1 MNNDRGKSLQIP
13 QSTLL
18 KEGSIYVATLHSVY
32 EKNFSGDIKHQFTYE
47 VELNQETHYVNRNI
61 TVKSMSHQLSIVYWI
76 KRHSNYNV
84 NHINYDPYIDRKH
97 LVLVGQYNGNY
108 YIQDVAPLDEF
119 GGYCNESYFRNVNK
133 IIKVGMEAI
142 DRKGLI
148 AILTSSIGND
158 EMDDSE
164 QAVMVYNELIDKL
177 HLTFLKMSTIDLTY
191 TVILVF
197 KKPNDTILVE
207 MMICIFHIKRFDSEL
222 FVFKDKGWQKVSED
236 ELQGL
241 ISKMIQV
248 LLVDYKPSL
257 STLKT

>member
-61 TVKSMSHQLSIVYWI
+61 TVKSMSHQLSIADWI

-97 LVLVGQYNGNY
+97 LVFVGQYNGNY

-133 IIKVGMEAI
+133 IIKSGY
-142 DRKGLI
+142 G
-148 AILTSSIGND
+148 GNR
-158 EMDDSE
+158 
-164 QAVMVYNELIDKL
+164 
-177 HLTFLKMSTIDLTY
+177 
-191 TVILVF
+191 
-197 KKPNDTILVE
+197 P
-207 MMICIFHIKRFDSEL
+207 
-222 FVFKDKGWQKVSED
+222 
-236 ELQGL
+236 
-241 ISKMIQV
+241 
-248 LLVDYKPSL
+248 
-257 STLKT
+257 

>member
-1 MNNDRGKSLQIP
+1 
-13 QSTLL
+13 
-18 KEGSIYVATLHSVY
+18 
-32 EKNFSGDIKHQFTYE
+32 
-47 VELNQETHYVNRNI
+47 
-61 TVKSMSHQLSIVYWI
+61 
-76 KRHSNYNV
+76 
-84 NHINYDPYIDRKH
+84 
-97 LVLVGQYNGNY
+97 
-108 YIQDVAPLDEF
+108 
-119 GGYCNESYFRNVNK
+119 
-133 IIKVGMEAI
+133 
-142 DRKGLI
+142 
-148 AILTSSIGND
+148 
-158 EMDDSE
+158 MDDSE

-177 HLTFLKMSTIDLTY
+177 QLNILKMSTIDLTY

>member
-1 MNNDRGKSLQIP
+1 M
-13 QSTLL
+13 
-18 KEGSIYVATLHSVY
+18 Y

-61 TVKSMSHQLSIVYWI
+61 TVKSMSHQLSIADWI

-133 IIKVGMEAI
+133 IISSMEAI

-148 AILTSSIGND
+148 AILTSIGND

-164 QAVMVYNELIDKL
+164 QAVWCITSLSISYS
-177 HLTFLKMSTIDLTY
+177 LTF
-191 TVILVF
+191 
-197 KKPNDTILVE
+197 
-207 MMICIFHIKRFDSEL
+207 
-222 FVFKDKGWQKVSED
+222 
-236 ELQGL
+236 
-241 ISKMIQV
+241 
-248 LLVDYKPSL
+248 
-257 STLKT
+257 

>member
-1 MNNDRGKSLQIP
+1 
-13 QSTLL
+13 
-18 KEGSIYVATLHSVY
+18 
-32 EKNFSGDIKHQFTYE
+32 
-47 VELNQETHYVNRNI
+47 
-61 TVKSMSHQLSIVYWI
+61 
-76 KRHSNYNV
+76 
-84 NHINYDPYIDRKH
+84 
-97 LVLVGQYNGNY
+97 
-108 YIQDVAPLDEF
+108 
-119 GGYCNESYFRNVNK
+119 
-133 IIKVGMEAI
+133 MEAI

-177 HLTFLKMSTIDLTY
+177 QLNILKMSTIDLTY

-257 STLKT
+257 STLKNVVDGIQKSTDIEKLVEHRQYIGCGRNMFNLKTFKVVDNDLEIFPKTRLDLELDINDTITDKIPRISNNIC

>member
-61 TVKSMSHQLSIVYWI
+61 TVKSMCHQLSIADWI

-133 IIKVGMEAI
+133 IIKSMEAI

-177 HLTFLKMSTIDLTY
+177 QLNILKMSTIDLTY

>member
-18 KEGSIYVATLHSVY
+18 KEGSIYVAKLHSVY

-61 TVKSMSHQLSIVYWI
+61 TVKSMSHQLSIADWI

-119 GGYCNESYFRNVNK
+119 GG
-133 IIKVGMEAI
+133 
-142 DRKGLI
+142 
-148 AILTSSIGND
+148 
-158 EMDDSE
+158 
-164 QAVMVYNELIDKL
+164 
-177 HLTFLKMSTIDLTY
+177 
-191 TVILVF
+191 
-197 KKPNDTILVE
+197 
-207 MMICIFHIKRFDSEL
+207 
-222 FVFKDKGWQKVSED
+222 
-236 ELQGL
+236 
-241 ISKMIQV
+241 V
-248 LLVDYKPSL
+248 L
-257 STLKT
+257 

>member
-1 MNNDRGKSLQIP
+1 
-13 QSTLL
+13 
-18 KEGSIYVATLHSVY
+18 
-32 EKNFSGDIKHQFTYE
+32 
-47 VELNQETHYVNRNI
+47 
-61 TVKSMSHQLSIVYWI
+61 
-76 KRHSNYNV
+76 
-84 NHINYDPYIDRKH
+84 
-97 LVLVGQYNGNY
+97 
-108 YIQDVAPLDEF
+108 
-119 GGYCNESYFRNVNK
+119 
-133 IIKVGMEAI
+133 
-142 DRKGLI
+142 
-148 AILTSSIGND
+148 
-158 EMDDSE
+158 MDDSE

-177 HLTFLKMSTIDLTY
+177 QLNILKMSTIDLTY

-257 STLKT
+257 STLKNVVDGIQKSTDIEKLVEHRQYIGCGRNMFNLKTFKVVDNDLEIFPKTRLDLELDINDTITDKIPRISNNIC